1 MSEIITDTS
10 TSLLHTEH
18 LNVVYNAGKQNEM
31 RSLQDVSLDIYRE
44 EFVIVFGPSGCG
56 KSTLLYSLAALQAP
70 TSGEIFCNGRAFSQM
85 TKKDVL
91 LYHQTGMGIIF
102 QAFFLIPSLTIIDNI
117 CLPKLFRNE
126 DKKKRREEG
135 MELLKRFGIL
145 EQAYKFPS
153 ELSGGQKQRASIAR
167 SLINKPDII
176 FADEPVGNLDSA
188 SATNVMA
195 ILKEL
200 NEVDKKT
207 IILVTHEPNHLPYGD
222 RNIFMKDGKLIREEV
237 HKEKRPLAPA
247 VTAVPKIEA
256 EKRSPEL
263 EMLLRSFQGM
273 PQEQVSSLLMPYK
286 IKQMMFHI
294 FSEIT
299 EEQVK
304 ITEGFLQEYLFQNL
318 NREQLQTMLDT
329 EMTAGGASWN
339 ARRADSFSHRVD
351 DLVTLAR
358 KMKEKPEE
366 TKNDVGA
373 YLNKLFDLQCN
384 EEQMARFQSILNE
397 RLENKIDTEGLNHL
411 LDLSWKKGGLGI
423 HKFTARRV
431 ASEVEI
437 ICLIKY

>member
-1 MSEIITDTS
+1 MDEAILDISS
-10 TSLLHTEH
+10 SFLHVDH
-18 LNVVYNAGKQNEM
+18 LNVTYNEGKQNEM
-31 RSLQDVSLDIYRE
+31 RSLQDVSLDIYPE

-70 TSGEIFCNGRAFSQM
+70 TSGEILCKGKAFSQM
-85 TKKDVL
+85 TKKDKL

-126 DKKKRREEG
+126 DKDVRRKEG
-135 MELLKRFGIL
+135 MELLRRFGIL

-207 IILVTHEPNHLPYGD
+207 IVLVTHEPNHLPYGD

-237 HKEKRPLAPA
+237 HKEKRSLIPA
-247 VTAVPKIEA
+247 VTAVPKAEA
-256 EKRSPEL
+256 DRISPEL
-263 EMLLRSFQGM
+263 EILLRSFQGM
-273 PQEQVSSLLMPYK
+273 PQEQVSNLLMPYK
-286 IKQMMFHI
+286 VKQLMFHI

-304 ITEGFLQEYLFQNL
+304 VTEGFLQDYLFQNL
-318 NREQLQTMLDT
+318 DKDRLRTMLDT
-329 EMTAGGASWN
+329 EMSLGGASWN
-339 ARRADSFSHRVD
+339 ARRADSFSRRVD
-351 DLVTLAR
+351 DLVMLAR
-358 KMKEKPEE
+358 KIKEKPSEE
-366 TKNDVGA
+366 LSVLSL
-373 YLNKLFDLQCN
+373 YLNEFFDLKFS
-384 EEQMARFQSILNE
+384 EEHSIRFQSILQE
-397 RLENKIDTEGLNHL
+397 RLENKTDREGLNHL
-411 LDLSWKKGGLGI
+411 LDLSWKNGGLGL
-423 HKFTARRV
+423 HKFTAERISR
-431 ASEVEI
+431 EVEI

>member
-1 MSEIITDTS
+1 MPE
-10 TSLLHTEH
+10 SLLHVEN
-18 LNVVYNAGKQNEM
+18 LNVTYNLGKQNEM
-31 RSLQDVSLDIYRE
+31 RSLQDVSLDIYPE

-70 TSGEIFCNGRAFSQM
+70 TSGEILCNGKAFSKM
-85 TKKDVL
+85 TKKDKL

-167 SLINKPDII
+167 SLINKPGII

-237 HKEKRPLAPA
+237 HKEKRPLLPA
-247 VTAVPKIEA
+247 VTATPKIEA
-256 EKRSPEL
+256 DKRSPEL

-273 PQEQVSSLLMPYK
+273 PQEEVATLLMPYK
-286 IKQMMFHI
+286 IKQLMFHI

-318 NREQLQTMLDT
+318 NRDQLNTMLDT
-329 EMTAGGASWN
+329 EMALGGASWN

-351 DLVTLAR
+351 DLVMLAR
-358 KMKEKPEE
+358 KIKEKPSEE
-366 TKNDVGA
+366 VASLSA
-373 YLNKLFDLQCN
+373 YLNQFFDLKLN
-384 EEQMARFQSILNE
+384 EEHMIRFQSLLHE
-397 RLENKIDTEGLNHL
+397 RLENKTDLEGLDHL
-411 LDLSWKKGGLGI
+411 LDLAWKNGGLGM
-423 HKFTARRV
+423 HKFTAERV
-431 ASEVEI
+431 AREVEM